1 MSTRPYPSY
10 VSSGLDWIGSV
21 PEGWAVE
28 PLGRHMVSRN
38 TTVSDSD
45 FRPLSVT
52 RNGVVPQLD
61 NVAKT
66 SNGDA
71 RKLVRA
77 GDFAIN
83 SRSDRKGSAGLAEE
97 DGSVSVITTVL
108 APRNVHGRYIH
119 HLLRSEA
126 FQEEYYR
133 YGSGIV
139 ADLWSTRWSAMKNIR
154 IPLPSL
160 DEQQAI
166 ADFLDRETGEI
177 DAFIRDQEELIGLLQ
192 ERRAATI
199 SHAVTK
205 GLDDEVSL
213 RPSGSAWLGHVPR
226 EWTVQKLGRQAK
238 IRNGSTPSRN
248 EREYWLDGTIPWL
261 SSTVVNLPEVVAAN
275 ESVTSRALEECH
287 LPMIKAG
294 SLLVGLTGQGKTR
307 GMVTRLRFT
316 TTINQHLAA
325 VTLREGMVT
334 DFVYW
339 VLSAAYN
346 HLRFVSDGNGGTKG
360 GLTCEELAALDVP
373 VPQRK
378 VQEDIASFLERAV
391 ADIDAAIDDG
401 WVSIRLSQERRVALI
416 SAAVTGKID
425 VREHVEV

>member
-1 MSTRPYPSY
+1 MRSQGYPSY

-52 RNGVVPQLD
+52 RNGVVPQLE

-108 APRNVHGRYIH
+108 ALRGVYGRYIH
-119 HLLRSEA
+119 HLLRSEP

-139 ADLWSTRWSAMKNIR
+139 ADLWSTRWSSMKKIR
-154 IPLPSL
+154 IPLPSAE
-160 DEQQAI
+160 EQRAI
-166 ADFLDRETGEI
+166 ADFLDRETGDI
-177 DAFIRDQEELIGLLQ
+177 DAFIRDQEELIRLLQ

-199 SHAVTK
+199 SHSFAAISSGVRKLPLRYVTK
-205 GLDDEVSL
+205 LNPGPPASVRASNLPVVFLPMDAIKEFGTPDLSIERTTRGLVGAYSYIEDGDVAYAKVTPCFENGKGVIGEELPGGRAFATTEVTVLRPAPSL
-213 RPSGSAWLGHVPR
+213 RPAYLAYVLQSD
-226 EWTVQKLGRQAK
+226 EFRQGGIA
-238 IRNGSTPSRN
+238 R
-248 EREYWLDGTIPWL
+248 
-261 SSTVVNLPEVVAAN
+261 
-275 ESVTSRALEECH
+275 
-287 LPMIKAG
+287 M
-294 SLLVGLTGQGKTR
+294 TG
-307 GMVTRLRFT
+307 
-316 TTINQHLAA
+316 A
-325 VTLREGMVT
+325 
-334 DFVYW
+334 
-339 VLSAAYN
+339 
-346 HLRFVSDGNGGTKG
+346 G
-360 GLTCEELAALDVP
+360 GLKRVPEGYLRQYKVALPPIDRQDQLILELNDQLAGLDVAIKDARTSIVLTSERRAALV
-373 VPQRK
+373 
-378 VQEDIASFLERAV
+378 
-391 ADIDAAIDDG
+391 
-401 WVSIRLSQERRVALI
+401 

-425 VREHVEV
+425 VREHVGGVAVERSA